1 MMHGQLD
8 EYVMLIR
15 GNNVC
20 RGTYVKTSTE
30 QNEGMFTE
38 QKLNYGLIIWKERE
52 RVPGVINVIGPVDGD
67 LGKYEVR

>member
-1 MMHGQLD
+1 MHGWLD
-8 EYVMLIR
+8 EYVMSIR

-52 RVPGVINVIGPVDGD
+52 RVPGVINDIGPVDGD